1 MLLLSRCCEAR
12 WYYYGG
18 GRVYFCSIGM
28 LLVAGLSIT
37 DMDLTNGSRSVPRYG
52 SISLR
57 SVYESAAS
65 FISGLRSPTNYCAAT
80 RTGTASAF
88 GPGTIRREGR
98 GIGLDHVVGVHR
110 AIDLELLHMRLGHPG
125 IEAMDP
131 LCMDDWLR
139 LESSHQ
145 ATSVYPDIESTSVSG
160 WSYCLCCPSRINLL
174 HLH

>member
-1 MLLLSRCCEAR
+1 M
-12 WYYYGG
+12 
-18 GRVYFCSIGM
+18 
-28 LLVAGLSIT
+28 AGLSIT

-65 FISGLRSPTNYCAAT
+65 FISGLGSPTNYCAAT

-110 AIDLELLHMRLGHPG
+110 GIDLELLHMRLGHPG
-125 IEAMDP
+125 IEAMDL
-131 LCMDDWLR
+131 LCMDHWLR
-139 LESSHQ
+139 L
-145 ATSVYPDIESTSVSG
+145 A
-160 WSYCLCCPSRINLL
+160 
-174 HLH
+174 